1 MSTPLP
7 PPLPP
12 YKIRCKSLPSNL
24 HQLLTRQYTPKR
36 REIIPKAH
44 SLQSR
49 VKIQIPGLGLPG
61 HLDGSN
67 RTVVV
72 VPQYVVLIKLPPSDP
87 YQRHGNYFAGQE
99 PHSQENPTMSFG
111 AIEQHSYS
119 YWSSLP
125 PPPPL
130 LRSLNDFNTCNCDAS
145 HVRNLNPKP
154 CTVHTF
160 NCDISGGCSY
170 VGGMLCARVCSK
182 VHVLSTSNHHSTWEG
197 SPYWQGTGR
206 SGDPGTL
213 GCFLPGRETRE

>member
-1 MSTPLP
+1 MSGIP
-7 PPLPP
+7 
-12 YKIRCKSLPSNL
+12 IRPVILAESQPALKSEIIPKAHSS
-24 HQLLTRQYTPKR
+24 PKR
-36 REIIPKAH
+36 THEIIPKAH

-67 RTVVV
+67 GTVVV

-111 AIEQHSYS
+111 AIAQHSYS

-130 LRSLNDFNTCNCDAS
+130 LLSLNDFNTSNCDAS
-145 HVRNLNPKP
+145 
-154 CTVHTF
+154 
-160 NCDISGGCSY
+160 SGCSY
-170 VGGMLCARVCSK
+170 ASGIMHTRLQLNARLLSRAIITARGRAHLVGRALDVLAIQVLEVVSCRAVSPGSNLSRAVLH
-182 VHVLSTSNHHSTWEG
+182 HVLE
-197 SPYWQGTGR
+197 
-206 SGDPGTL
+206 L
-213 GCFLPGRETRE
+213 

>member
-1 MSTPLP
+1 
-7 PPLPP
+7 
-12 YKIRCKSLPSNL
+12 
-24 HQLLTRQYTPKR
+24 LTKHYTPER

-67 RTVVV
+67 GTVVV

-111 AIEQHSYS
+111 AIAQHSYS

-130 LRSLNDFNTCNCDAS
+130 LLSLNDFNTCNCDAS
-145 HVRNLNPKP
+145 HVSNLNPKP
-154 CTVHTF
+154 WTVHTS
-160 NCDISGGCSY
+160 NCDASSGCSY
-170 VGGMLCARVCSK
+170 ASGIMHTRLQLNARLLSRAIITARGRAHLVGRALDVLAIQVLEVVSCRAVSPGSNLSRAVLH
-182 VHVLSTSNHHSTWEG
+182 HVLE
-197 SPYWQGTGR
+197 
-206 SGDPGTL
+206 L
-213 GCFLPGRETRE
+213 